1 MLAAGESQ
9 RMGKRKLLL
18 PLGGKTIIE
27 CSVEGA
33 LGACSRVILVTGHD
47 AKELEKLFS
56 GRASVELVFN
66 PGYEKGMF
74 TSIKA
79 GVAHVRTE
87 RFFVA
92 LGDMPLVGKDV
103 YEKLL
108 SYRDVPAV
116 IPKYRGK
123 KGHPVLLTR
132 EVGEIISALG
142 PDSTLRDA
150 LARVPTLA
158 VPVEDRYILL
168 DVDERGDYEKL
179 TGRQA
184 E

>member
-1 MLAAGESQ
+1 
-9 RMGKRKLLL
+9 
-18 PLGGKTIIE
+18 
-27 CSVEGA
+27 
-33 LGACSRVILVTGHD
+33 
-47 AKELEKLFS
+47 
-56 GRASVELVFN
+56 
-66 PGYEKGMF
+66 MF

>member
-9 RMGKRKLLL
+9 RMGKGKLLL
-18 PLGGKTIIE
+18 PLGGKTLIE

-33 LGACSRVILVTGHD
+33 LGTCSRVILVTGHE
-47 AKELEKLFS
+47 AGVLEKLFS
-56 GRASVELVFN
+56 GRASVELTYH

-108 SYRDVPAV
+108 SYRNVPAV

-132 EVGEIISALG
+132 EVGEIISELG

-179 TGRQA
+179 TGSQA